1 MKHTQRAFSLIE
13 LMIVVAVIGI
23 LAAIAY
29 PNYQEYLIKS
39 RRAVAT
45 GCLLE
50 LAQFMERHYTTHMSY
65 AGAVLPDTACRTELA
80 GFYNFGYAEDGLT
93 ASTYQLEAIPQGR
106 QTADATCGT
115 LRIDHTG
122 ARSATGSGGASVCW

>member
-1 MKHTQRAFSLIE
+1 MKNTQRAFSLIE

-29 PNYQEYLIKS
+29 PNYQEYLLKS

-65 AGAVLPDTACRTELA
+65 TDAVLPDTACRTELA
-80 GFYNFGYAEDGLT
+80 GFYSFGYAEALT
-93 ASTYQLEAIPQGR
+93 ASTYLLEAVPQGA
-106 QTADATCGT
+106 QTADTVCAS
-115 LRIDHTG
+115 LRISHTG
-122 ARSATGSGGASVCW
+122 ARSASGAGGVAVCW